1 MDALDKF
8 LKQYSYK
15 FDKGYPD
22 MNNPKDKEM
31 LFEFAYALTNSKQ
44 TINEQQTEYDDR
56 IKNVLNIDEI
66 PTCNTPLTVGQDFN
80 LKGQDEEL
88 WEKLYPIL
96 PVKKG
101 TNIPSAGAGKGEIAT
116 YWAYQYNVNKHNVLD
131 GRGGEDP
138 DLIIDGVGV
147 EMKSYDK
154 TATITLGKFGKDKD
168 SINLLNQVFGVMNL
182 FKKIDPNAKVTAN
195 TGNFTAQDAL
205 EAFILMQELLT
216 NDGLRELEI
225 MQPLFQRIDTIYDKL
240 NLEDEVSPMK
250 GTARLLKKLLGT
262 KLRKK
267 PMLGKEIG
275 YILNVDNLGKGTFY
289 EISDKTIQA
298 IDDDDVLSNGVSVR
312 SSEIQMNF
320 NKLFK

>member
-1 MDALDKF
+1 
-8 LKQYSYK
+8 
-15 FDKGYPD
+15 

-116 YWAYQYNVNKHNVLD
+116 YWAYQYNVNKHDVLD

>member
-1 MDALDKF
+1 MDVLDKF

-31 LFEFAYALTNSKQ
+31 LFEFAYSLINSKQ

-56 IKNVLNIDEI
+56 IKSVLNVNEI

-80 LKGQDEEL
+80 LRGPDEEL

-96 PVKKG
+96 PFKAG
-101 TNIPSAGAGKGEIAT
+101 TNIPTAGAGKGEIAT
-116 YWAYQYNVNKHNVLD
+116 YWAYQYNTNKHEVLD

-138 DLIIDGVGV
+138 DLIIDGIGV

-168 SINLLNQVFGVMNL
+168 TINLLNQIFGVMNL
-182 FKKIDPNAKVTAN
+182 FKKIDPNVKVTAN

-205 EAFILMQELLT
+205 EAFILMQELLS
-216 NDGLRELEI
+216 NDGLRELEV
-225 MQPLFQRIDTIYDKL
+225 MQPLFQRIDNIYDVL
-240 NLEDEVSPMK
+240 NIEDEISPMR
-250 GTARLLKKLLGT
+250 GTAKLLKKLLGT

-275 YILNVDNLGKGTFY
+275 YILNVDNLGKGKFY

-298 IDDDDVLSNGVSVR
+298 INDDDVLNNGVSVR

>member
-22 MNNPKDKEM
+22 MDNPKDKKM
-31 LFEFAYALTNSKQ
+31 LLEFAYKLTEKK
-44 TINEQQTEYDDR
+44 TVLNEQQTEYDER

-66 PTCNTPLTVGQDFN
+66 PTCNTPLKVGQDFN
-80 LKGQDEEL
+80 LGGQDEEL

-96 PVKKG
+96 PLKKG
-101 TNIPSAGAGKGEIAT
+101 TNIPSAGAGKGEVAT
-116 YWAYQYNVNKHNVLD
+116 YWAFQYNVNKYEVLD

-182 FKKIDPNAKVTAN
+182 FKKIDPNVKVTAN

-289 EISDKTIQA
+289 EISDKTIQS

>member
-116 YWAYQYNVNKHNVLD
+116 YWAYQYNVNKHDVLD